1 MSIAKLDFSFEAI
14 IGRGN
19 ISTDCAFRQILMG
32 TEVKTDAY
40 FYITTSDVEIR
51 ICFNYKT

>member
-1 MSIAKLDFSFEAI
+1 MSIAKLDFPFEAI

-19 ISTDCAFRQILMG
+19 ISTDCALRKLLMG

-40 FYITTSDVEIR
+40 FYITTSDVEVR